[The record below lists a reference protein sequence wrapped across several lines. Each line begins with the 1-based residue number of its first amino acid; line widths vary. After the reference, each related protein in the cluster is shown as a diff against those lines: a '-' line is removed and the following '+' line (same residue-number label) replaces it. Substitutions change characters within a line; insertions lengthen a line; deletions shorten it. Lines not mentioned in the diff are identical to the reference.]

1 MRRGTWGAAA
11 ALMVWTAVL
20 AGQTPAYPAKI
31 ATPAEFDKV
40 MKAVNQTNSAIN
52 KAVKAEAWTDVKA
65 SLTDLRR
72 HFVAAGTFWTEHK
85 KDDVAKLNDDTIAK
99 IDALAKALGST
110 PTDTTAIQTAHRDMN
125 TTCRACH
132 KGNRAQD
139 ENQNYIIRPGVIG
152 GGN

>member
-1 MRRGTWGAAA
+1 MRRGIWSAAA
-11 ALMVWTAVL
+11 ALMIWTAVL
-20 AGQTPAYPAKI
+20 AGQTPAYPSKVT
-31 ATPAEFDKV
+31 TPAEFDKV

-52 KAVKAEAWTDVKA
+52 KAIKAEAWTDVKA

-72 HFVAAGTFWTEHK
+72 HFVAAGTFWAEHK
-85 KDDVAKLNDDTIAK
+85 KDDVVKLNDDTLAK
-99 IDALAKALGST
+99 IDALVKVLAST
-110 PTDTTAIQTAHRDMN
+110 PADTTSIQSAHRDMN
-125 TTCRACH
+125 MTCRACH